1 MKESNFPQPTDEQLA
16 GFREGDPI
24 AINEVV
30 ELVLPPI
37 LRWAWG
43 NYDLLPRDDVQDIV
57 HQVLAEICHQ
67 PARYDPS
74 LALFTTY
81 VIRLLRLR
89 MADLYITQ
97 REIEEQEEYGPDAYE
112 KLLELPYNDTGT
124 IDEDTRIVREDFFNQ
139 LEKHLEPFERE
150 LLQLMRK
157 GIKSTKAAAAILSRY
172 GPIAD
177 EERDVKNAK
186 ARLERKMAFIRKK
199 LGFKLEDLS

>member
-1 MKESNFPQPTDEQLA
+1 MKGSNFPQPTDEQLA

-43 NYDLLPRDDVQDIV
+43 NYELLPRDDVQDIV

-67 PARYDPS
+67 PARYDSS

-89 MADLYITQ
+89 LADLYTTQ
-97 REIEEQEEYGPDAYE
+97 REIEEQEEYGPDVYE
-112 KLLELPYNDTGT
+112 KLLALPYNDTGT
-124 IDEDTRIVREDFFNQ
+124 IDEDTRIVREDFFCQ
-139 LEKHLEPFERE
+139 LEEHLEPVERE
-150 LLQLMRK
+150 LLQLMRS

-172 GPIAD
+172 GPITD

-199 LGFKLEDLS
+199 LDFKLEELS

>member
-16 GFREGDPI
+16 GFREGDPV

-43 NYDLLPRDDVQDIV
+43 NYELLPRDDVQDIV

-74 LALFTTY
+74 LVLFTTY

-89 MADLYITQ
+89 LVDLYATQ
-97 REIEEQEEYGPDAYE
+97 RDIEEQEEYGPDAYE
-112 KLLELPYNDTGT
+112 KLLALSYNDTGT
-124 IDEDTRIVREDFFNQ
+124 IDEDTRIVREDFFHQ
-139 LEKHLEPFERE
+139 LEEHLEPVERE

-157 GIKSTKAAAAILSRY
+157 GIKSTKAAAAILLRY